1 MDIEIFFEGEKG
13 VNARVRGH
21 VVKTDQPTGGGGS
34 DSAVTPFELFLAS
47 LGTCAGI
54 YVKGFC
60 DQRGISAEGI
70 RITQSHEFDTRGMVK
85 KVNIKI
91 AVPEGFPEKY
101 VESLIAVANLCK
113 VKQHLAAP
121 PQIEVTSG
129 VAGK

>member
-1 MDIEIFFEGEKG
+1 MYIEVFFEGEKG
-13 VNARVRGH
+13 VNARIRNH
-21 VVKTDQPTGGGGS
+21 VVKTDQPVQGGGK

-47 LGTCAGI
+47 LATCAGI

-70 RITQSHEFDTRGMVK
+70 KITQSHEFDTRGMVK
-85 KVNIKI
+85 KVDIHI

-101 VESLIAVANLCK
+101 IDSLVAVAGLCK

-121 PQIEVTSG
+121 PEIAVHSG
-129 VAGK
+129 LAGI